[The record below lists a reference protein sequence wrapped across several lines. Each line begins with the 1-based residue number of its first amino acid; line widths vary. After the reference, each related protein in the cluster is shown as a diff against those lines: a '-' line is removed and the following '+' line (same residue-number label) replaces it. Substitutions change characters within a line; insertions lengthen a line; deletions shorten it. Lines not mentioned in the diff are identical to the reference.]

1 MAYILRKD
9 VRVAEKVHL
18 CMITKG
24 NFTASFQARYL
35 TNSANRL

>member
-18 CMITKG
+18 CMIAKQFYSKFSG
-24 NFTASFQARYL
+24 PILDKFRK
-35 TNSANRL
+35 